1 MSLMFLKLVFLQ
13 KKPSNLVFHWSRIS
27 PSLIKLFWSLLNYC
41 HLLLCRANAAWRAVE
56 KEKDE
61 IIKYMK
67 KQAFFIYLSFGMAFL
82 FCFWENILITFYVAR
97 YMLFV
102 PVRKRSNSRSQM
114 FYKIDLLKILQYLQ
128 ENICVEVSF

>member
-1 MSLMFLKLVFLQ
+1 M
-13 KKPSNLVFHWSRIS
+13 
-27 PSLIKLFWSLLNYC
+27 
-41 HLLLCRANAAWRAVE
+41 E

-67 KQAFFIYLSFGMAFL
+67 KQAFFIYLSFGMTFL

-97 YMLFV
+97 YMLFA

-114 FYKIDLLKILQYLQ
+114 FYKIDLLKILQYSQ